1 MRKSNLESADLLK
14 EIIQSCASDDIPS
27 DELDSFIKFLANYSN
42 EGNQNSDKTG
52 AEVIFLTT
60 FFTDELQQDF
70 PLIETDFILHCRDK
84 LPQFGRKAISLVH
97 FLNCTNVIDNH
108 QERVL
113 ASILCGAKSGDTY
126 CVELLKSMYKV
137 YYKKEYSQLKRYPEL
152 TCRSLGD
159 LCDDDYY
166 RYGKTSM
173 DTARLARI
181 LTLAPFFQIPCNSD
195 CDIYFASLEKD
206 MEAYME
212 DSSDTDPIDIAPED
226 IANTV
231 KQFGDVLEMLSDMQ
245 ADDKLTNSLVLAQ
258 EMLKIGGL
266 PPENLGLCGMG
277 TYNAYNLALITKL
290 FEPQEYNSEQLET
303 YMMICDL
310 ARYLSVTLGF
320 INAQTKE
327 YLFQSIPQEND
338 LKVLQAL
345 KKISF
350 SDCATVK
357 KEENSVKLKNPS
369 PMDSFSKDNLE
380 MAELKDRLRDA
391 VSVGSHF
398 QEEYKKEKQLRESLE
413 KKLQE
418 HEAMR
423 QELAALREFVYT
435 NTEETVSTPN
445 IPIAEMKKAIASK
458 RITIVGGNENWV
470 KKIHQE
476 FPDWKFV
483 SASVSN
489 TVDNMS
495 ILKAERVI
503 LFTDTLGHSNYY
515 KFMQTIQ
522 AHNIPFVFLHG
533 VNIERNIIQIYE
545 EIFEKK

>member
-1 MRKSNLESADLLK
+1 MGQSNLESAELLK
-14 EIIQSCASDDIPS
+14 EIIQSCATDDIPS
-27 DELDSFIKFLANYSN
+27 DQLDNFIEFLTNYSSGDN
-42 EGNQNSDKTG
+42 PNTNKTG
-52 AEVIFLTT
+52 AEVIFLIT

-84 LPQFGRKAISLVH
+84 LPQFGRNAIPLVH
-97 FLNCTNVIDNH
+97 FLNCTSVIDNH
-108 QERVL
+108 QECVL
-113 ASILCGAKSGDTY
+113 ASILCGAKIGDPY
-126 CVELLKSMYKV
+126 CIELLKSMYKV
-137 YYKKEYSQLKRYPEL
+137 YHKKEYSQLKRYPEL

-159 LCDDDYY
+159 LCDDEYY
-166 RYGKTSM
+166 LYGKTSM

-181 LTLAPFFQIPCNSD
+181 LTMAPFFQISCRSD

-206 MEAYME
+206 MDAYVE
-212 DSSDTDPIDIAPED
+212 DSSDADPIDIAPED
-226 IANTV
+226 IADTV
-231 KQFGDVLEMLSDMQ
+231 KQFGDVLEMLSDVQ
-245 ADDKLTNSLVLAQ
+245 ADDKLSTSLVLAQ

-266 PPENLGLCGMG
+266 SPENLGLCGTG
-277 TYNAYNLALITKL
+277 TFNAYNLALITKL
-290 FEPQEYNSEQLET
+290 FEPQDYNSEQLEA

-345 KKISF
+345 KKIPF
-350 SDCATVK
+350 SDHEAVK
-357 KEENSVKLKNPS
+357 KEENSVPQKMQPPIDTFPKNNS
-369 PMDSFSKDNLE
+369 ELD
-380 MAELKDRLRDA
+380 ELKLRLRDA
-391 VSVGSHF
+391 ISVGSHF
-398 QEEYKKEKQLRESLE
+398 QEEYKKEKKLRETLE

-418 HEAMR
+418 YEAMR

-435 NTEETVSTPN
+435 NTEEALAAPN
-445 IPIAEMKKAIASK
+445 IPVAEMKKAIASK
-458 RITIVGGNENWV
+458 RITVIGGNENWV
-470 KKIHQE
+470 KKIRQE
-476 FPDWKFV
+476 FPSWKFV

-522 AHNIPFVFLHG
+522 THQIPFSFLHG